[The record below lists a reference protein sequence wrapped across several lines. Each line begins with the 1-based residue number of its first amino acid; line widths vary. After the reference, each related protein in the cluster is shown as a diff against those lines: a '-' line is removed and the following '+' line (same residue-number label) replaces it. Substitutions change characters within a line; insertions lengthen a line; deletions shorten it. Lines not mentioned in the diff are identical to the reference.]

1 MIELFIGLSLLIVL
15 IICGVPVAMSFGAM
29 ALYFIMAFDISS
41 AMLVPT
47 AFSQIKSVVL
57 LSIPFF
63 ILIGNLMSTGGL
75 AARLIAF
82 VNSIAGYMRGGL
94 GAVAVIA
101 CALFGSIAGSCSAAL
116 AAIGTII
123 VPQMEKSGY
132 PRNYATALVAC
143 SSILGQLIPP
153 SIAGIMYAMLTY
165 QSIPGCWLATVGPGI
180 LTVIIF
186 CALNFILTRKM
197 KLVVPPPLPPRARVV
212 EFGLSTKKAT
222 LALLLPIL
230 LLGSIYG
237 GFATP
242 TEAACLGVIYVM
254 LVSRYAHRE
263 TTWGGIGS
271 GVIKAASTTGALV
284 IMLFF
289 IMINTRILVF
299 EQLPQGMTQ
308 AILQVSDNKIIIL
321 LVVNIFLLIIGMIMD
336 DISGTV
342 LAASLLFPVMQ
353 ELGVHPLHFA
363 AILGVNLGMGN
374 VTPPTAP
381 ILYMAGHITG
391 CRVPDYLGYALIFMF
406 FGLVPVIIVTTY
418 WPTLSLFLPGLFGM
432 VN

>member
-1 MIELFIGLSLLIVL
+1 METLLIGLCLLIVM
-15 IICGVPVAMSFGAM
+15 IVCGVPVAMSFGTM
-29 ALYFIMAFDISS
+29 ALFFIVNFDVSS

-47 AFSQIKSVVL
+47 AFTQIKSVVL

-63 ILIGNLMSTGGL
+63 ILIGNLMSSGGL

-94 GAVAVIA
+94 GAVAIVA
-101 CALFGSIAGSCSAAL
+101 CALFGSIGGSCSAAV

-123 VPQMEKSGY
+123 VPQMEESGY
-132 PRNYATALVAC
+132 PRNYSTALVAC

-153 SIAGIMYAMLTY
+153 SIAGIMFALLTY

-180 LTVIIF
+180 LTIFIF
-186 CALNFILTRKM
+186 CGINFVLTRKM
-197 KLVVPPPLPPRARVV
+197 DLVVPPPLSAKKHVI
-212 EFGLSTKKAT
+212 EFAFSTKKAFT
-222 LALLLPIL
+222 ALLLPIL

-242 TEAACLGVIYVM
+242 TETACLAVIYV
-254 LVSRYAHRE
+254 VFISRYVNRE
-263 TTWGGIGS
+263 TTWQGIGLS
-271 GVIKAASTTGALV
+271 VVKAASTTGSLV
-284 IMLFF
+284 LMLFF

-299 EQLPQGMTQ
+299 EQIPQEMAQ
-308 AILQVSDNKIIIL
+308 AILGISDNRIIIL
-321 LVVNIFLLIIGMIMD
+321 LAINGFLLLIGMIMD

-342 LAASLLFPVMQ
+342 LAASLLFPVTQ
-353 ELGVHPLHFA
+353 ELGIHPLHFA
-363 AILGVNLGMGN
+363 AILGVNLGLGN

-391 CRVPDYLGYALIFMF
+391 CRVSEYINYALIFMF
-406 FGLVPVIIVTTY
+406 FGLIPVVLITTY
-418 WPTLSLFLPGLFGM
+418 WPSLSLFLPGLFGM

>member
-1 MIELFIGLSLLIVL
+1 MVELLIGLTLLIVL
-15 IICGVPVAMSFGAM
+15 IMSGIPVAISFGAM
-29 ALYFIMAFDISS
+29 AIYFIFTFDISS

-47 AFSQIKSVVL
+47 SFGQIKSVVL

-63 ILIGNLMSTGGL
+63 ILIGNLMSSGGL

-94 GAVAVIA
+94 GAVAIIA
-101 CALFGSIAGSCSAAL
+101 CALFGSIGGSSSAAV

-123 VPQMEKSGY
+123 VPQMEKNGY
-132 PRNYATALVAC
+132 PRNYSTALVAC
-143 SSILGQLIPP
+143 ASILGQLIPP
-153 SIAGIMYAMLTY
+153 SIAGIMYALLTY

-180 LTVIIF
+180 LTIFIF
-186 CALNFILTRKM
+186 CIINFVLTRKM
-197 KLVVPPPLPPRARVV
+197 KLVVPPPLSFDKKIRQISH
-212 EFGLSTKKAT
+212 STIKST
-222 LALLLPIL
+222 PALLLPIL

-237 GFATP
+237 GLTTP
-242 TEAACLGVIYVM
+242 TEAACLGVIYVI
-254 LVSRYAHRE
+254 LISRYVIKE
-263 TTWGGIGS
+263 TTWA
-271 GVIKAASTTGALV
+271 GVGQSVVKAASTTGSLV
-284 IMLFF
+284 LMLFF
-289 IMINTRILVF
+289 IMMNTRILVL
-299 EQLPQGMTQ
+299 EQLPQEMAT
-308 AILQVSDNKIIIL
+308 AIMSVSDNKIIIL
-321 LVVNIFLLIIGMIMD
+321 LAINLFLLVIGMIMD

-342 LAASLLFPVMQ
+342 LAASLLFPVTQ

-391 CRVPDYLGYALIFMF
+391 CRVADYLKYALIFMI

-418 WPTLSLFLPGLFGM
+418 WPSLSLFLPGLFGM

>member
-1 MIELFIGLSLLIVL
+1 MIELLIGLTLLVIL
-15 IICGVPVAMSFGAM
+15 IIGGVPVAMSFGAM
-29 ALYFIMAFDISS
+29 ALYFIIAFDVSS
-41 AMLVPT
+41 AMLMPT
-47 AFSQIKSVVL
+47 AFSQVKSVVL

-63 ILIGNLMSTGGL
+63 ILIGNLMSSGGL

-123 VPQMEKSGY
+123 IPQMEKSGY
-132 PRNYATALVAC
+132 PRNYSTALVAC

-153 SIAGIMYAMLTY
+153 SISGILYAMLTY

-180 LTVIIF
+180 LTIILF
-186 CALNFILTRKM
+186 CIINFVVTRKM
-197 KLVVPPPLPPRARVV
+197 PLVVPPPLPPVERVK
-212 EFGLSTKKAT
+212 EFAFSTKKAS
-222 LALLLPIL
+222 LALMLPVL

-242 TEAACLGVIYVM
+242 TEAACLAVIYVI
-254 LVSRYAHRE
+254 LISRYAHRE
-263 TTWGGIGS
+263 IGWGGIGGS
-271 GVIKAASTTGALV
+271 VIKAASTTGSLV
-284 IMLFF
+284 LMLFF

-299 EQLPQGMTQ
+299 EKLPKQMAE
-308 AILQVSDNKIIIL
+308 AILEISTNKIVIMLAI
-321 LVVNIFLLIIGMIMD
+321 NCFLLMIGMIMD

-342 LAASLLFPVMQ
+342 LAASLLFPVVQ
-353 ELGVHPLHFA
+353 ELGIHPLHFA

-381 ILYMAGHITG
+381 ILYLAGHISG
-391 CRVPDYLGYALIFMF
+391 CRVADYLRYALIFMF
-406 FGLVPVIIVTTY
+406 FGLVPVIIATTY
-418 WPTLSLFLPGLFGM
+418 WPGLSLFLPGLFGM

>member
-1 MIELFIGLSLLIVL
+1 MIELLIGLSLLIVL

-29 ALYFIMAFDISS
+29 ALYFIFAFDVSS

-63 ILIGNLMSTGGL
+63 ILIGNLMSSGGL
-75 AARLIAF
+75 AARLISF

-101 CALFGSIAGSCSAAL
+101 CALFGSIGGSCSAAV

-132 PRNYATALVAC
+132 PRNYSTALVAC

-153 SIAGIMYAMLTY
+153 SIAGIMYALLTY

-180 LTVIIF
+180 LTIIIF
-186 CALNFILTRKM
+186 CIINFVLTRKM
-197 KLVVPPPLPPRARVV
+197 KLVVPPPLPPAARVK
-212 EFGLSTKKAT
+212 EFAVSTKKAS

-237 GFATP
+237 GLATP
-242 TEAACLGVIYVM
+242 TEAACLAVIYVIFI
-254 LVSRYAHRE
+254 SRYATRE
-263 TTWGGIGS
+263 ITWGGIGGS
-271 GVIKAASTTGALV
+271 VIKAASTTGSLV
-284 IMLFF
+284 LMLFF
-289 IMINTRILVF
+289 IMMNTRILVF
-299 EQLPQGMTQ
+299 EQLPQEMAR
-308 AILQVSDNKIIIL
+308 AILEISDNKIVIL
-321 LVVNIFLLIIGMIMD
+321 LAINFFLLIIGMIMD

-391 CRVPDYLGYALIFMF
+391 CRVAEYLKYAMIFILC
-406 FGLVPVIIVTTY
+406 GLLPVIIATTY
-418 WPTLSLFLPGLFGM
+418 WPSLSLFLPGLFGM

>member
-1 MIELFIGLSLLIVL
+1 MIELLIGLSLLIVL
-15 IICGVPVAMSFGAM
+15 IVAGVPVAMSFGAM
-29 ALYFIMAFDISS
+29 AIYFIFSFDISS
-41 AMLVPT
+41 AMLVPKS
-47 AFSQIKSVVL
+47 FSQIKSVVL

-63 ILIGNLMSTGGL
+63 ILIGNLMSSGGL

-94 GAVAVIA
+94 GAVAVMA

-153 SIAGIMYAMLTY
+153 SISGIMYALITS
-165 QSIPGCWLATVGPGI
+165 QSIPGCWLATVGPGL
-180 LTVIIF
+180 LTVLIF
-186 CALNFILTRKM
+186 CILNFILTRNM
-197 KLVVPPPLPPRARVV
+197 KLIIPPPLPAVERIR
-212 EFGLSTKKAT
+212 EFGRSTRKAS

-230 LLGSIYG
+230 LLGSVYG
-237 GFATP
+237 GLATP
-242 TEAACLGVIYVM
+242 TESACLGVIYVI
-254 LVSRYAHRE
+254 LVSRYATKE
-263 TTWGGIGS
+263 TSWPGIGRS
-271 GVIKAASTTGALV
+271 VIKAASTTGSLV

-289 IMINTRILVF
+289 IMMNTHILVF
-299 EQLPQGMTQ
+299 EQLPQQMAQ
-308 AILQVSDNKIIIL
+308 AILGISDNKIIIL
-321 LVVNIFLLIIGMIMD
+321 LTINLFLVVIGMIMD

-353 ELGVHPLHFA
+353 ELGVHPLQFA

-391 CRVPDYLGYALIFMF
+391 CRVADYLKYALIFMF
-406 FGLVPVIIVTTY
+406 FGLIPVIIATTY

>member
-1 MIELFIGLSLLIVL
+1 MELLIGLSLLIVL

-29 ALYFIMAFDISS
+29 ALYFIISFDVSS

-63 ILIGNLMSTGGL
+63 ILIGNLMSSGGL

-82 VNSIAGYMRGGL
+82 VNSIAGYWRGGL

-116 AAIGTII
+116 AAIGSII

-132 PRNYATALVAC
+132 PRNYSTALVAC
-143 SSILGQLIPP
+143 SSVLGQLIPP

-180 LTVIIF
+180 LTIIIF
-186 CALNFILTRKM
+186 CIINFVLTRKM
-197 KLVVPPPLPPRARVV
+197 KLIVPPPIPAGERVI
-212 EFGLSTKKAT
+212 EFAISTKKAS
-222 LALLLPIL
+222 LALLLPVL

-254 LVSRYAHRE
+254 FVSRYAHRE
-263 TTWGGIGS
+263 TTWGGVGQ
-271 GVIKAASTTGALV
+271 GVIKAASTTGSLV

-299 EQLPQGMTQ
+299 EQLPQEMAQ
-308 AILQVSDNKIIIL
+308 AILEISDNKIIIL
-321 LVVNIFLLIIGMIMD
+321 LAVNLFLLVIGMIMD

-353 ELGVHPLHFA
+353 EIGVHPLHFA

-391 CRVPDYLGYALIFMF
+391 CRVSEYLRYALIFIF
-406 FGLVPVIIVTTY
+406 FGLVPVIIATTY
-418 WPTLSLFLPGLFGM
+418 FPGLSLFLPGLFGM

>member
-1 MIELFIGLSLLIVL
+1 MVELLIGLTLLIVL
-15 IICGVPVAMSFGAM
+15 IISGVPVAMSFGAM
-29 ALYFIMAFDISS
+29 AIYFIYAFDVSS

-47 AFSQIKSVVL
+47 SFSQIKSVVL

-75 AARLIAF
+75 AARLISF
-82 VNSIAGYMRGGL
+82 VNSIAGYWRGGL
-94 GAVAVIA
+94 GAVAVLA

-143 SSILGQLIPP
+143 SSVLGQLIPP
-153 SIAGIMYAMLTY
+153 SIAGIMYALLTY

-180 LTVIIF
+180 LTIIIF
-186 CALNFILTRKM
+186 CIINFVLTRKM
-197 KLVVPPPLPPRARVV
+197 KLTIPPPLPARERISQV
-212 EFGLSTKKAT
+212 GSSTVTASP
-222 LALLLPIL
+222 ALLLPVI

-237 GFATP
+237 GLCTP
-242 TEAACLGVIYVM
+242 TEAACLGVIYVV
-254 LVSRYAHRE
+254 LVSRYITRE
-263 TTWGGIGS
+263 TTWNGVGQ
-271 GVIKAASTTGALV
+271 GVIKAASTTGSLV
-284 IMLFF
+284 LMLFF
-289 IMINTRILVF
+289 IMMNTRILVF
-299 EQLPQGMTQ
+299 EQLPQEMAQ
-308 AILQVSDNKIIIL
+308 AILGVSDNKIIIL
-321 LVVNIFLLIIGMIMD
+321 LIINLFLVVIGMIMD

-391 CRVPDYLGYALIFMF
+391 CRVADYLKYAMIFIM
-406 FGLVPVIIVTTY
+406 FGLVPVIIATTY
-418 WPTLSLFLPGLFGM
+418 WPGLSLFLPGLFGM

>member
-1 MIELFIGLSLLIVL
+1 MIELCIGLSALIILL
-15 IICGVPVAMSFGAM
+15 ICGVPVAMSFGAM
-29 ALYFIMAFDISS
+29 ALYFIVTFDISS

-75 AARLIAF
+75 AARLIGF

-94 GAVAVIA
+94 GAVAVIG

-143 SSILGQLIPP
+143 SSVLGQLIPP

-165 QSIPGCWLATVGPGI
+165 QSIPGCWLSTVGPGI

-186 CALNFILTRKM
+186 CGLNYILTRKM
-197 KLVVPPPLPPRARVV
+197 KLHVPPPLPPTKRVV
-212 EFGLSTKKAT
+212 EFVVSTKKAS
-222 LALLLPIL
+222 LALMLPII

-254 LVSRYAHRE
+254 VVSRYAHRE
-263 TTWGGIGS
+263 TTWSGIGK
-271 GVIKAASTTGALV
+271 GIIKAASTTGSLV

-299 EQLPQGMTQ
+299 EQLPQEIAKGIM
-308 AILQVSDNKIIIL
+308 QVSDNKIIIL
-321 LVVNIFLLIIGMIMD
+321 LVINLFILVIGMIMD

-342 LAASLLFPVMQ
+342 LSASLLFPVMQ

-391 CRVPDYLGYALIFMF
+391 CRVPEYLGYALIFMV
-406 FGLVPVIIVTTY
+406 FGLIPVIIVTTF
-418 WPTLSLFLPGLFGM
+418 WPALSLFIPGLFGM

>member
-1 MIELFIGLSLLIVL
+1 MIELFIGLTLLIVL
-15 IICGVPVAMSFGAM
+15 IISGVPVAMSFGAM
-29 ALYFIMAFDISS
+29 ALYFITAFDVSS
-41 AMLVPT
+41 AMLVPA

-63 ILIGNLMSTGGL
+63 ILIGNLMSSGGL
-75 AARLIAF
+75 AVRLIAF
-82 VNSIAGYMRGGL
+82 VNSMAGYTRGGL

-116 AAIGTII
+116 AAIGTIM
-123 VPQMEKSGY
+123 VPQMERSGY
-132 PRNYATALVAC
+132 PRNYSTALIAC

-186 CALNFILTRKM
+186 CIINFILTRKM
-197 KLVVPPPLPPRARVV
+197 KLIVPPPLSAGQRVV
-212 EFGLSTKKAT
+212 EFAVSTKKAS

-237 GFATP
+237 GLATP
-242 TEAACLGVIYVM
+242 TEAACMAVVYVIFI
-254 LVSRYAHRE
+254 SRYATRE
-263 TTWGGIGS
+263 TSWGEIGNS
-271 GVIKAASTTGALV
+271 VIKASSTTGSLV

-299 EQLPQGMTQ
+299 EQLPQEMAR
-308 AILQVSDNKIIIL
+308 AILNISDNKIIIL
-321 LVVNIFLLIIGMIMD
+321 LVINIFLLIIGMIMD

-342 LAASLLFPVMQ
+342 LAASLLFPVVQ
-353 ELGVHPLHFA
+353 ELGIHPLHFA

-391 CRVPDYLGYALIFMF
+391 CRVAEYLRYALIFMI
-406 FGLVPVIIVTTY
+406 FGLVPVIIITTY
-418 WPTLSLFLPGLFGM
+418 WPGLSLFLPGLFGM

>member
-1 MIELFIGLSLLIVL
+1 MVELFIGLSLLVVL

-29 ALYFIMAFDISS
+29 ALYFITTFDVSS

-47 AFSQIKSVVL
+47 AFTQIKSVVL

-75 AARLIAF
+75 AARLIGF

-116 AAIGTII
+116 AAIGSII

-132 PRNYATALVAC
+132 PRNYSTALVAC

-165 QSIPGCWLATVGPGI
+165 QSIPGCWLATVGPGL
-180 LTVIIF
+180 LTVAIF
-186 CALNFILTRKM
+186 CIINFVLTRKM
-197 KLVVPPPLPPRARVV
+197 KLTVPPPLPARERVA
-212 EFGLSTKKAT
+212 EFAVSSQKAS

-242 TEAACLGVIYVM
+242 TEAACLGVIYVT
-254 LVSRYAHRE
+254 LISRYAHRE
-263 TTWGGIGS
+263 TTWAGIGG
-271 GVIKAASTTGALV
+271 GVIRAASTTGSLV

-299 EQLPQGMTQ
+299 EQLPQEMAR
-308 AILQVSDNKIIIL
+308 AILEVSDNKIIIL
-321 LVVNIFLLIIGMIMD
+321 LVVNLFLLVIGMIMD

-391 CRVPDYLGYALIFMF
+391 CRVSEYLRYALIFMG
-406 FGLVPVIIVTTY
+406 FGLLPVIIATTY
-418 WPTLSLFLPGLFGM
+418 WPDLSLFLPGLFGM